1 MIRIAKIK
9 HSNNNFLNSSLLH
22 AVKSY
27 IYYIDQGIIDVAT
40 CVNWRD

>member
-9 HSNNNFLNSSLLH
+9 HSNNNFLNSSPLH